1 MKTIRIVVNRLNFK
15 ISSDSDDGNR
25 ALGHVLNILRTNDFK
40 YNPKTGRYRVVDET
54 FYYLYDELTNTFT
67 LPITILKDTIAKLLS
82 IVHRDEIEVIRPE
95 QNDSFKRVKYKWKK
109 TFILRDYQEEYVKI
123 VKEGTKPLYLIDLQT
138 GQGKAQPLT
147 TNIRI
152 LDGWKQL
159 KDINVGD
166 KVLTQDG
173 TYTKVIGYYPQGK
186 KDIYEI
192 TFSDGRKTRCCGEHL
207 WKVFNIHYRNNWM
220 VKDTH
225 TLYEK
230 ISKINK
236 RENLRWYVPL
246 VEPEQSSKKDF
257 FIDPYVLG
265 VILGDGSIVGNSI
278 TLTVSSHDV
287 IKRVSGKLKQNY
299 FLRFCEYTKKNTVP
313 TYRLVLR
320 HRTGNSINEYV
331 EALRELGLMGLNA
344 LHKFIPEIYLNGSVE
359 QRWELLRGLIDTDG
373 YIGYHKRKN
382 PNSHRLEK
390 LCGNISYSTSS
401 DRLRDGVIQLIRSLG
416 GLARYNTKYPYY
428 TYKGQRL
435 AGKPNYNINIRL
447 KTPSMCCTRPDRKSR
462 LNDTNQYSEYL
473 KLRIM
478 RIEKLEEQEECACI
492 AVKHP
497 SKLYVTND
505 YIVTH
510 NTSIAARVFYEL
522 KYKVGIFILPKYI
535 NKWIDDIKNLLL
547 IEDDEFY
554 VVQGGESLYALLEE
568 DNPKYKIYIFSIP
581 TMQYYIANYE
591 SKEEEFMYPIT
602 PDKLCSHLDIGI
614 MFNDETHQHFHAL
627 SKLMLYS
634 DAKLFL
640 GSTATLRSNDRQLN
654 RIYRIFVPES
664 YRISNIIGYTAY
676 VTTLPVMYRMELPK
690 KFKYK
695 RAKGY
700 NHILFEQSMMSFPV
714 LKEQYYDMVL
724 YYLKEF
730 FFNIREKEDKVV
742 IYFASIAMCVD
753 FTKYIKKRYKK
764 EKIIKYTGGDDY
776 HDMLKH
782 NIIIS
787 NVNMLGTAVDIPN
800 LITVIQ
806 TVSIGSVQAN
816 LQNFGRLRKLGDRE
830 LHYVYFYCKD
840 IKSQVNLHF
849 ERIKEIEPKSKATR
863 LRFYEKNLF
872 PY

>member
-82 IVHRDEIEVIRPE
+82 IVHRDEIEVTRPE
-95 QNDSFKRVKYKWKK
+95 QNDSFKRVKYKWNKK
-109 TFILRDYQEEYVKI
+109 YILRDYQEEYANI

-138 GQGKAQPLT
+138 GMGKTIIA
-147 TNIRI
+147 
-152 LDGWKQL
+152 
-159 KDINVGD
+159 
-166 KVLTQDG
+166 
-173 TYTKVIGYYPQGK
+173 
-186 KDIYEI
+186 
-192 TFSDGRKTRCCGEHL
+192 
-207 WKVFNIHYRNNWM
+207 
-220 VKDTH
+220 
-225 TLYEK
+225 
-230 ISKINK
+230 SKI
-236 RENLRWYVPL
+236 
-246 VEPEQSSKKDF
+246 
-257 FIDPYVLG
+257 
-265 VILGDGSIVGNSI
+265 
-278 TLTVSSHDV
+278 
-287 IKRVSGKLKQNY
+287 
-299 FLRFCEYTKKNTVP
+299 
-313 TYRLVLR
+313 
-320 HRTGNSINEYV
+320 
-331 EALRELGLMGLNA
+331 
-344 LHKFIPEIYLNGSVE
+344 
-359 QRWELLRGLIDTDG
+359 
-373 YIGYHKRKN
+373 
-382 PNSHRLEK
+382 
-390 LCGNISYSTSS
+390 
-401 DRLRDGVIQLIRSLG
+401 
-416 GLARYNTKYPYY
+416 
-428 TYKGQRL
+428 
-435 AGKPNYNINIRL
+435 
-447 KTPSMCCTRPDRKSR
+447 
-462 LNDTNQYSEYL
+462 
-473 KLRIM
+473 
-478 RIEKLEEQEECACI
+478 
-492 AVKHP
+492 
-497 SKLYVTND
+497 
-505 YIVTH
+505 
-510 NTSIAARVFYEL
+510 FYEL